1 MMKTMTIEAF
11 LTWAF
16 TQELCKVGGGDG
28 LTTVGA
34 SNWSLTRDVA
44 TLGTLIDR
52 SPNIYGVVPGFI
64 ADGEPHPDAVAAG
77 EAVRGL
83 ARIGFEIPE
92 GWAPFPDWPDE
103 HGLVER
109 EVRRVVDEVRVKG
122 DRLSGRHLVALVT
135 GAAILGRGPDWT
147 ADYPGHRMVMKN
159 GQPAWFVMKKAKDAF
174 GRVYEYEADGRDP
187 ARHRPKKGAYRKF
200 ELKAM
205 MRSDVLARL
214 DWQLWQDALAV
225 LTDDLQGSLS
235 HHAIAPFFADR
246 QPWARVRKAVV
257 SA

>member
-1 MMKTMTIEAF
+1 MKTMTIEAF

-16 TQELCKVGGGDG
+16 TQELCKVGAGEGDG
-28 LTTVGA
+28 PSVSSSWLMVSEVG
-34 SNWSLTRDVA
+34 

-52 SPNIYGVVPGFI
+52 SPNIFGVVPGFV
-64 ADGEPHPDAVAAG
+64 ADGDPHPDAIAAG
-77 EAVRGL
+77 EAVHGL
-83 ARIGFEIPE
+83 ADIGFEIPE

-103 HGLVER
+103 HGLVAR

-122 DRLSGRHLVALVT
+122 GRLSGRHLVALVT

-174 GRVYEYEADGRDP
+174 GRVYEYEADGFNRVSQ
-187 ARHRPKKGAYRKF
+187 RPRKGAYRRF
-200 ELKAM
+200 ELKDM
-205 MRSDVLARL
+205 MRGTVLARL

-225 LTDDLQGSLS
+225 LADDLQGSLS
-235 HHAIAPFFADR
+235 HHAIAPFSADR